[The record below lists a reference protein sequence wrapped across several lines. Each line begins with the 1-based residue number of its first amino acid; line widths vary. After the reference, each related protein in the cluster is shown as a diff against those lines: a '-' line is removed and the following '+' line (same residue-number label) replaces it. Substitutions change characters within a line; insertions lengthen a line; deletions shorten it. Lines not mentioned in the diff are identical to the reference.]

1 MGHWPRVRRRRWL
14 TAALAPAG
22 CVLLVGAGLLDQV
35 PPVQPPRFQADVVT
49 WKSDQ
54 SYVDQIQARV
64 AANTMVFQLPY
75 QSFPESA
82 GVLKLVGSDPLRP
95 YLHSSDLRWSYGG
108 IKGRALADWAESV
121 SSEPTERMLVEI
133 GAAKFGG
140 LHVDR
145 AGYTA
150 AAHQKLEN
158 QLRELLHTTPILSP
172 DNRFSFWNL
181 QEFDKALTQ
190 RYSSAQL
197 DNIGSHA
204 VAHPVPYWQADFSPP
219 KTVGGKASYASLNA
233 DPFLYMDN
241 PRADKTAVDL
251 SFRLTSA
258 RKVPEA
264 LIRWPDGYVQTVA
277 LGAGEVTLS
286 RRLDLPPG
294 RSAVEFSVPPLATA
308 VDATSKL
315 STFELSDPKVADP
328 VLETFPL

>member
-1 MGHWPRVRRRRWL
+1 VGHWPRVRRRRWL

-133 GAAKFGG
+133 VSSDDRRPWSGAVLAPAWGW
-140 LHVDR
+140 
-145 AGYTA
+145 AMT
-150 AAHQKLEN
+150 
-158 QLRELLHTTPILSP
+158 
-172 DNRFSFWNL
+172 
-181 QEFDKALTQ
+181 
-190 RYSSAQL
+190 
-197 DNIGSHA
+197 
-204 VAHPVPYWQADFSPP
+204 SPP
-219 KTVGGKASYASLNA
+219 YDLVLTTVRMKE
-233 DPFLYMDN
+233 
-241 PRADKTAVDL
+241 RHV
-251 SFRLTSA
+251 
-258 RKVPEA
+258 
-264 LIRWPDGYVQTVA
+264 
-277 LGAGEVTLS
+277 
-286 RRLDLPPG
+286 
-294 RSAVEFSVPPLATA
+294 
-308 VDATSKL
+308 
-315 STFELSDPKVADP
+315 
-328 VLETFPL
+328 